1 MFQPPGNLHDVIPII
16 SDLVRL
22 ISTFFDVFMLFLM
35 FASLYLT
42 DRYLDGL
49 SMPSPYY
56 SIPIRCVSDLLQPFV
71 DFIYLRTY
79 RYSDVLI
86 IYSYG

>member
-1 MFQPPGNLHDVIPII
+1 
-16 SDLVRL
+16 
-22 ISTFFDVFMLFLM
+22 M
-35 FASLYLT
+35 FACLYLT

-56 SIPIRCVSDLLQPFV
+56 STPIRCVYDLLRPFV
-71 DFIYLRTY
+71 DFIYLRSY
-79 RYSDVLI
+79 QHSDVLI